1 MHKGLAWWGQA
12 FTVLPLTATTTTM
25 ATTTTPKPAATIRE
39 ASASA
44 PKPTDPNAHPGVQ
57 IQSPI
62 TDYLAGLVSQ
72 NSKDNPG
79 ANAAYIPELAAVNSD
94 QIGACITT
102 VDGYVYGSG
111 DIGVEF
117 SIQSVSK
124 PFVYALAIEEH
135 GLDWVLDRV
144 DVEPSGEAFNELS
157 LDKKQLPKN
166 PMINAGAMTTHSLIG
181 EGKMTV
187 EQRFEH
193 IRKGLSRFAGRE
205 LGVDEGSYSSELATA
220 YRNFSIAYM
229 LRNYGVIKAEP
240 GDVVKGYTRQCAIQ
254 LTATDL
260 ATMGAT
266 LANGGKHP
274 VTGEQVVS
282 AETVRQVLSVM
293 TTCGMY
299 NEAGHWVCEVGFPGK
314 SGVSGCVVG
323 VLPGNLGMATFSP
336 RLDEAGNSVRGMRM

>member
-1 MHKGLAWWGQA
+1 
-12 FTVLPLTATTTTM
+12 M

-124 PFVYALAIEEH
+124 P
-135 GLDWVLDRV
+135 RV
-144 DVEPSGEAFNELS
+144 
-157 LDKKQLPKN
+157 
-166 PMINAGAMTTHSLIG
+166 
-181 EGKMTV
+181 
-187 EQRFEH
+187 
-193 IRKGLSRFAGRE
+193 
-205 LGVDEGSYSSELATA
+205 
-220 YRNFSIAYM
+220 
-229 LRNYGVIKAEP
+229 
-240 GDVVKGYTRQCAIQ
+240 C
-254 LTATDL
+254 
-260 ATMGAT
+260 
-266 LANGGKHP
+266 
-274 VTGEQVVS
+274 
-282 AETVRQVLSVM
+282 
-293 TTCGMY
+293 
-299 NEAGHWVCEVGFPGK
+299 
-314 SGVSGCVVG
+314 
-323 VLPGNLGMATFSP
+323 P
-336 RLDEAGNSVRGMRM
+336 RY